1 MFLTSKAQLL
11 EDGLK
16 SNALETSSLEV
27 LGSAQFDKHFR
38 SDVLEVARINAT
50 IAQEERP
57 ISRAGLKACEIVG
70 NTVNAAV
77 EKRVSTSEA
86 LNGIYEELTQ
96 LLKK

>member
-1 MFLTSKAQLL
+1 
-11 EDGLK
+11 
-16 SNALETSSLEV
+16 
-27 LGSAQFDKHFR
+27 
-38 SDVLEVARINAT
+38 VARLNST

-57 ISRAGLKACEIVG
+57 ISRGGLKACEIVG
-70 NTVNAAV
+70 NAVNAAL